1 VCLLELRGKNKMIQN
16 KTHILFW
23 VVILGLIC
31 WFISS
36 ISSILL
42 PFVVGMGVAYMLDP
56 MADNLEM
63 RGLSRTIATVIIST
77 IFFLTVLSLCAFL
90 LPLLAEQLRDL
101 IVDLPKNIDNLRDKY
116 GQHLQKISKELH
128 LPSKDA
134 FSQISEK
141 LTDSSQDI
149 LGKFGYGLV
158 KSGLSLM
165 NFLGLLL
172 ITPVVS
178 YYLLKDWDK
187 IVAKVDDLL
196 PHKYAPTI
204 REQVQEID
212 KTIAAFLRGTV
223 NVMLVLIVFY
233 AVALLIAGLPYSL
246 LVAIISGV
254 SIIVPF
260 VGTLVSAGLAL
271 GIAYIHSEGGNELV
285 IAVGAIFAIGQV
297 LESYV
302 LTPRMVGKSVGL
314 NPLWII
320 FGMMAGG
327 VLFGFVGVLLAVPLT
342 AVFGVLIRFAIAQ
355 YKKSEFYGA

>member
-1 VCLLELRGKNKMIQN
+1 MIQN

-31 WFISS
+31 WFISA

-42 PFVVGMGVAYMLDP
+42 PFVMGMGVAYMLDP
-56 MADNLEM
+56 MADKLER
-63 RGLSRTIATVIIST
+63 RGFSRTTSTTIISA
-77 IFFLTVLSLCAFL
+77 IFFLTVLLLCALL
-90 LPLLAEQLRDL
+90 LPLLAEQLSGL
-101 IVDLPKNIDNLRDKY
+101 FVDLPQNIDNLREKY
-116 GQHLQKISKELH
+116 GQYLQKFSKELH
-128 LPSKDA
+128 LPSNDA
-134 FSQISEK
+134 FNQISEK
-141 LTDSSQDI
+141 LTSSSQDM

-158 KSGLSLM
+158 KSGLSLV

-178 YYLLKDWDK
+178 FYLLKDWDK
-187 IVAKVDDLL
+187 IVAKIDDLI
-196 PHKYAPTI
+196 PHKYASDI
-204 REQVQEID
+204 RAQMHEID

-223 NVMLVLIVFY
+223 NVMLVLMVYY

-246 LVAIISGV
+246 LVAIISGI

-260 VGTLVSAGLAL
+260 VGTFVSAGLAL
-271 GIAYIHSEGGNELV
+271 GIAFVHSKGGNELI
-285 IAVGAIFAIGQV
+285 IAVAAIFAIGQV
-297 LESYV
+297 LEGYV

-327 VLFGFVGVLLAVPLT
+327 VLFGFVGVLLAVPIT
-342 AVFGVLIRFAIAQ
+342 AVVGVLLRFAIIK
-355 YKKSEFYGA
+355 YKNSEFYRG